1 MNSEREDIKAIYRGF
16 LDIGASESTAVY
28 CTAVRYRRKFP
39 ENDHSMAIA
48 DVFNILFP
56 DVCRPTLRVVGDV
69 TATPIDADQDV
80 TASRLADA

>member
-1 MNSEREDIKAIYRGF
+1 MNSEREEIKAIYRGF

-56 DVCRPTLRVVGDV
+56 DVCRPTLRVVGDE
-69 TATPIDADQDV
+69 AAAPIEADHNESTPQ
-80 TASRLADA
+80 LADA